1 MWHKSVLHTAMF
13 FGNYSTLF
21 KDLLYEL
28 LRRNG
33 FSGQSSTENNKKNRY
48 KASCVYLGWGT
59 ILIIR
64 MDMDIDQ
71 GGENNS
77 SRLQSSKVHDIFLFC
92 F

>member
-1 MWHKSVLHTAMF
+1 MV
-13 FGNYSTLF
+13 
-21 KDLLYEL
+21 YEL

-33 FSGQSSTENNKKNRY
+33 FSGQSSTENNKKIG